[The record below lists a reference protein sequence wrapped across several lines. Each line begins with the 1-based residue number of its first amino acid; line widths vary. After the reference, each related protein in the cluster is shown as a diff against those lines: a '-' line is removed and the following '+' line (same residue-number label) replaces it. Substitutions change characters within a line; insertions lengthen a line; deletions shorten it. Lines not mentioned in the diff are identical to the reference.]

1 MSEVK
6 DIYEFEE
13 ELIGDDIPFVDNEEQ
28 SSGWTIRDIMTAE
41 HAIKSY
47 KSLEFQVAQAKE
59 IAEQYVKQAEQT
71 AKKYLAAVNS
81 PKERQM
87 AYLENNLRLFAND
100 QRKGTRKKSIKLVN
114 GTLSFTSQQPKF
126 ERDEEVILDF
136 ISGLEQDNPLR
147 QFLKP
152 QPDKLNWK
160 DLKSNSTVKI
170 VDDESKMFAFGQ
182 EIPSVKIVEV
192 DESFKIK

>member
-13 ELIGDDIPFVDNEEQ
+13 GLINDSIPFVDNEEQ
-28 SSGWTIRDIMTAE
+28 SSGWTIRDIVTAE
-41 HAIKSY
+41 NAIKSY

-71 AKKYLAAVNS
+71 AKKYLAVING

-126 ERDEEVILDF
+126 ERDEEVILGF

-170 VDDESKMFAFGQ
+170 VDDESKMFVFGQ

>member
-13 ELIGDDIPFVDNEEQ
+13 GLINDSIPFVDNEEQ

-41 HAIKSY
+41 NAIKSY

-71 AKKYLAAVNS
+71 AKKYLAVING

-87 AYLENNLRLFAND
+87 AYLENNLRLFADN

-126 ERDEEVILDF
+126 ERDEEVILGF

>member
-13 ELIGDDIPFVDNEEQ
+13 GLINDSIPFVDNEEQ
-28 SSGWTIRDIMTAE
+28 SSGWAIRDIMTAE
-41 HAIKSY
+41 NAIKSY

-71 AKKYLAAVNS
+71 AKKYLAVING

>member
-13 ELIGDDIPFVDNEEQ
+13 GLINDSIPFVDNEEQ

-41 HAIKSY
+41 NAIKSY

-71 AKKYLAAVNS
+71 AKKYLAVING

-126 ERDEEVILDF
+126 ERDEEVILGF

-170 VDDESKMFAFGQ
+170 VDDESKMFVFGQ

>member
-28 SSGWTIRDIMTAE
+28 SSGWAIKDIMTAE

-71 AKKYLAAVNS
+71 AKKYLAAVNG

-182 EIPSVKIVEV
+182 EIPSVKIIEV